1 MNVAMVLDLSEQ
13 VPVDVAVM
21 MRAVVTA
28 FGRAH
33 DLGDAFSLHVAGPM
47 SGIEVSSESFRHG
60 ALSLAL
66 NQLFGEGGEGP
77 GEERSLLETLARASE
92 VLAESDDS
100 ETQLGTSLLLLV
112 TGRELGD
119 ELLELSGIAHRSAV
133 AGLPLSAVGLGN
145 SVDPEELDDL
155 VRDGQGRRRLL
166 ADPSAA
172 SELLE
177 RELSSASQVVAR
189 ALRLS
194 IRLAPGVQLIDV
206 LGSRRVGEDR
216 AERIREAERSVDLRV
231 ARDLGIVMD
240 RGVDEE
246 GIQIVIPAFQA
257 GDAHVVLLDIV
268 VPGPGPLAE
277 VTARYKDL
285 VEMRN
290 GTSRATIELARGGA
304 EAGLI
309 ERNVIVNLMARR
321 LADTLR
327 VAGDDLR
334 SGDDDLAIN
343 HLVEL
348 RALLQGLV
356 EESKDYA
363 MLADDVVLLDRYL
376 FLLGGATLDEE
387 WGPIADSLQVAGH
400 RKMHPK
406 EKK

>member
-1 MNVAMVLDLSEQ
+1 
-13 VPVDVAVM
+13 
-21 MRAVVTA
+21 
-28 FGRAH
+28 
-33 DLGDAFSLHVAGPM
+33 VAGPM

-133 AGLPLSAVGLGN
+133 DGLPLSAVGLGN

-206 LGSRRVGEDR
+206 LGSRRVGEER